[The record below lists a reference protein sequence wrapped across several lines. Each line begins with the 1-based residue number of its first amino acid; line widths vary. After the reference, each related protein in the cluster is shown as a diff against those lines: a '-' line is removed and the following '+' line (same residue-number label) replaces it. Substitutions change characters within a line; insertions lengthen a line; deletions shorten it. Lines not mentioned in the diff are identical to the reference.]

1 MLGKLV
7 LLHCLA
13 VAWASR
19 LKPTEPRSQP
29 RHANV
34 MLFGPPSV
42 GKTALATRI
51 AENVYRE
58 EPKATIGGAHVLCQA
73 DP

>member
-1 MLGKLV
+1 MFSKLV

-13 VAWASR
+13 VTWASR
-19 LKPTEPRSQP
+19 LDVTGLRSQP
-29 RHANV
+29 RCANV

-42 GKTALATRI
+42 GKTALAIRI

-58 EPKATIGGAHVLCQA
+58 EPKVTIGGAHGIRQV
-73 DP
+73 DF

>member
-19 LKPTEPRSQP
+19 LKPTGPRSQH
-29 RHANV
+29 RCANV

-42 GKTALATRI
+42 GKTALAIRI

-58 EPKATIGGAHVLCQA
+58 EPQATIGGARRIRRA